1 MGVVESTL
9 IGDPPGLENESQK
22 PSDPTHPHSSLGNA
36 AAAAAASKPASG
48 TRTRTANLHNPTLTH
63 NTTKNIVSRIPS
75 LSSVSSTKSSFNN
88 TNAVNNTN
96 TIKPTK
102 IKILKGSVLGSF
114 DVGKSSLL
122 RRLRGEEDT
131 KQKSKRRM
139 MALYSW
145 SPIDR
150 STSTHACASTAG
162 MDSDSVGV
170 DAVQLHIV
178 ERHECDYA
186 TLKKKSRNGIDFIII
201 IVDRTKPESLTFAL
215 SFVDGMLGLQNDE
228 KDGDKTQGT
237 RILPCVCILLNHY
250 DRLILKEDEDSSTKV
265 RGDSDDNGD
274 ADADAD
280 DADDAMKSDKSE
292 GKEPDNNIP
301 DDSDQR
307 TSNDSILTLKEVE
320 QIIENKIIK
329 HRPKEEAE
337 AGPEARSKS
346 EFVVNKLKVKCL
358 DACMMNGYGLQ
369 ALNSFITLPYL
380 LMKERDLMMEL
391 ARIQNGLESCGNDLE
406 EHDFHSFEELEKIRI
421 DSSKANEN
429 SKTIIRRQNE
439 MKLAEEGKS
448 EISTAS
454 EKIKETSSLST
465 VEGSDKLSGASV
477 GKECHSDREQNE
489 TMNGSSRRHFM
500 PATDENASN
509 INTKRTSSKE
519 SAKKKKKRDKRTKHA
534 PSKAPSPTSSS
545 KSSEQMS
552 VSNLDQNVRF
562 KQDRWSR
569 PRKTK
574 VTHRDPKQALE
585 AFLASDDDGSDN
597 DSNVAR
603 TETFKMRSHSYP
615 TVTKRQDYFRNTA
628 VLDSDSEDDI
638 IDRIPSEATI
648 SNASRKD
655 TAEMATETQMNGRE
669 QNSDNDDEGEGEGK
683 RVYKKSPKVSE
694 ECDCVS
700 DRHSSN
706 SINKQVLAAVSDDTQ
721 MKSTLATEKEGH
733 SVADDEAR
741 FIAPD
746 RSPTEIPTSIQH
758 SESSGDISVNENV
771 YIIEGMTK
779 IEIIEDKPTSPDYS
793 QQSPTINTSEHVVG
807 NGRCTPDSI
816 DRTSNSH
823 ENIRPTMDSS
833 RGESFGSEGKEGTGV
848 PDNSISSG
856 DRHCN
861 DYTDSRDKRRP
872 EVAQPDES
880 GDDDCSNSENKD
892 IRATKDQ
899 VASKDEE
906 ATNSVYLKNESVKEL
921 EEVDSSNKLRQES
934 HYVEKKESTEEITAR
949 PPPIALSSTNHLQ
962 LSDSEDDCFMV
973 TSVNEE
979 NKKPSMKLYQKLTSI
994 KKGADV
1000 EEVQNVPEASE
1011 AVRAA
1016 IAAAQLAAENM
1027 IQNEPEKNS
1036 KKKSSKKSSKK
1047 KKKKK
1052 QKQHESS

>member
-1 MGVVESTL
+1 
-9 IGDPPGLENESQK
+9 
-22 PSDPTHPHSSLGNA
+22 
-36 AAAAAASKPASG
+36 
-48 TRTRTANLHNPTLTH
+48 
-63 NTTKNIVSRIPS
+63 
-75 LSSVSSTKSSFNN
+75 
-88 TNAVNNTN
+88 
-96 TIKPTK
+96 
-102 IKILKGSVLGSF
+102 
-114 DVGKSSLL
+114 
-122 RRLRGEEDT
+122 
-131 KQKSKRRM
+131 
-139 MALYSW
+139 
-145 SPIDR
+145 
-150 STSTHACASTAG
+150 
-162 MDSDSVGV
+162 
-170 DAVQLHIV
+170 
-178 ERHECDYA
+178 
-186 TLKKKSRNGIDFIII
+186 
-201 IVDRTKPESLTFAL
+201 
-215 SFVDGMLGLQNDE
+215 
-228 KDGDKTQGT
+228 
-237 RILPCVCILLNHY
+237 
-250 DRLILKEDEDSSTKV
+250 
-265 RGDSDDNGD
+265 
-274 ADADAD
+274 
-280 DADDAMKSDKSE
+280 
-292 GKEPDNNIP
+292 
-301 DDSDQR
+301 
-307 TSNDSILTLKEVE
+307 
-320 QIIENKIIK
+320 
-329 HRPKEEAE
+329 
-337 AGPEARSKS
+337 
-346 EFVVNKLKVKCL
+346 
-358 DACMMNGYGLQ
+358 
-369 ALNSFITLPYL
+369 
-380 LMKERDLMMEL
+380 
-391 ARIQNGLESCGNDLE
+391 
-406 EHDFHSFEELEKIRI
+406 
-421 DSSKANEN
+421 
-429 SKTIIRRQNE
+429 

-454 EKIKETSSLST
+454 EKIKQISSPST

-477 GKECHSDREQNE
+477 GKERHSDREQNE
-489 TMNGSSRRHFM
+489 TMNGSGKRHFM

-519 SAKKKKKRDKRTKHA
+519 STKKKKKREKRTNHA
-534 PSKAPSPTSSS
+534 PSKASTRTSSS
-545 KSSEQMS
+545 KSSEKMP
-552 VSNLDQNVRF
+552 VSNLDQNARF
-562 KQDRWSR
+562 KKDRWSR

-603 TETFKMRSHSYP
+603 TETFKMRSHAYP

-638 IDRIPSEATI
+638 IDHIPSEATI
-648 SNASRKD
+648 SKASRKD

-669 QNSDNDDEGEGEGK
+669 QNSDNEVEGEGK
-683 RVYKKSPKVSE
+683 RVYKESPEVPE
-694 ECDCVS
+694 EGDCVS

-706 SINKQVLAAVSDDTQ
+706 SIKKQVLAAETDDTQ
-721 MKSTLATEKEGH
+721 MKSTLATEEEGH

-816 DRTSNSH
+816 DRTSNTH

-833 RGESFGSEGKEGTGV
+833 RGESFGSEEKEGTGA

-861 DYTDSRDKRRP
+861 DHTDSRDKRRP

-906 ATNSVYLKNESVKEL
+906 ATTKTSINSVYLENESVKEL
-921 EEVDSSNKLRQES
+921 EEVDSSNKLREES
-934 HYVEKKESTEEITAR
+934 HYVENKESTEEITAR

-979 NKKPSMKLYQKLTSI
+979 NKKPSMELYQKLTSI

-1027 IQNEPEKNS
+1027 IQNEPEKRS